1 MRMVDIIDTK
11 RNGGVLSD
19 EQLQFFVDGVV
30 NVTIPDYQI
39 SALLMAIYFQDM
51 TKEEQTSLT
60 MKMMESG
67 ERLDLSRIPGIKVD
81 KHSTGGVGDK
91 VSLPLAAMV
100 AATGIPVPMIS
111 GRGLGHTGGTLDKL
125 EAIPGFR
132 VELSEDE
139 FINQVAKE
147 KLATSV
153 DTTITET
160 YWQIGKYIVETEQ
173 DGKIKAAYGKKLLTT
188 LSHELTLRLGKGYSR
203 PNLNNMRKF
212 YLKYPNCQMVS
223 DKLSWSHICE
233 LIKLDD
239 DLERSFYERQTVN
252 ENWSVRELQR
262 QIDSALFL
270 RLAVSRDKE
279 GILSLAQRGIE
290 VQKPEDVI
298 KSTYTLE
305 FLNLPESSQYTES
318 DLEQTL
324 IDNLQKFLL
333 ELGKGFTFVGRQ
345 YKITINN
352 VHYHVHLVFY
362 HRILKCFVL
371 IDLKKDSARHED
383 IGQMNMYLG
392 YFATEENMP
401 DDNAPIGII
410 MSRNKDELLV
420 EYATYGMDSNLFVS
434 KYELY
439 LPNREDL
446 ERLVSNIL
454 KDSSGES

>member
-1 MRMVDIIDTK
+1 M
-11 RNGGVLSD
+11 
-19 EQLQFFVDGVV
+19 
-30 NVTIPDYQI
+30 YQI
-39 SALLMAIYFQDM
+39 KSNEMLNTLIFNI
-51 TKEEQTSLT
+51 EQTVT
-60 MKMMESG
+60 K
-67 ERLDLSRIPGIKVD
+67 
-81 KHSTGGVGDK
+81 
-91 VSLPLAAMV
+91 
-100 AATGIPVPMIS
+100 
-111 GRGLGHTGGTLDKL
+111 
-125 EAIPGFR
+125 
-132 VELSEDE
+132 
-139 FINQVAKE
+139 AKE
-147 KLATSV
+147 KLSTSV
-153 DTTITET
+153 NNTITET

-212 YLKYPNCQMVS
+212 YLKYPNCQTVS

-318 DLEQTL
+318 DLEQRL

-352 VHYHVHLVFY
+352 VHYHVDLVFY

-371 IDLKKDSARHED
+371 IDLKKNSVRHED

-446 ERLVSNIL
+446 ERLVSNTL